1 MNHRKNLVALAI
13 LLSLTT
19 LFAAANLGSNN
30 VLPKITPVL
39 AVATCPNGGSANPC
53 DMVSLDAMS
62 RPTKTAVVNVCAV
75 PTGQFGV
82 CDTLINPAVT
92 NVTTFRVGA
101 IVNASSAGA
110 VNGLYG
116 WQYSITYNTS
126 IVTPAGDPSQFCTA
140 YPDCGEKAVWFG
152 SQTNAG
158 NVNWAG
164 ALNIGA
170 GNRGGA
176 TAVVTIAE
184 DPVTH
189 VGKITIAWAFVAP
202 STAVNLTARS
212 VLASV
217 SFELTGKGVA
227 TFTIGDVIFSD
238 INSIPFS
245 GVIAAPTAT
254 CTALVCGAPKVT
266 VTNDPP
272 HAIFTAGHTGTAYTF
287 MSTSTDDVGIKYGV
301 WDFGDK
307 TPFLNT
313 TATTVTHDY
322 GISGARTAPGAF
334 NVTLRVVDTQG
345 ATGTARDAGGLPVT
359 NIQPS
364 HQFVNIGLVERAPQ
378 PAFIFTP
385 SNPNAGQAV
394 NFDASSSTY
403 PSEPLLA
410 GTAPVGGTGLVS
422 SSAGDSAC
430 NLTIGVPCTL
440 GYVDNNANGI
450 FDPGIDTVVRGNDGT
465 GLCNP
470 GQCDILAGPAIT
482 PAGQGIAADGKIA
495 WWDTN
500 ADASVSAGEPVIYDT
515 NGNTL
520 YDGIKTY
527 SWNFGDPA
535 SGASN
540 TATGITATHTF
551 NPTMTTP
558 FTVTLTTADNVGG
571 SNSTTR
577 VVTVTAV
584 SAKHNTTTAV
594 VCSPPTVAINQATTC
609 TATVND
615 RQSGAT
621 TPAGMVSFTRV
632 NTSTAT
638 GTFSNTP
645 CNLVALNSSAATCF
659 ATFLPTSTGSL
670 IANAYSPP
678 NETTHNGSFG
688 LSNTVTVAL
697 RSTSTVVTCSPASV
711 AVGQQVTCT
720 VFVKDN
726 ISPGTASTPAG
737 SVAITKGGT
746 ATGTFSACSSP
757 LTVVNATTA
766 SCTATVTPSTTGTIT
781 ATGVYTPS
789 DNVHSTST
797 SPVSNTVTV
806 GLRATSTVVTCSPAS
821 VAVGQQVTCT
831 ADVNDV
837 AAGTRS
843 TPVGTVSFSNGG
855 SATPLG
861 AFSGT
866 CVSFNATDSRCTA
879 TITPTS
885 TGNTIDS
892 SSYTA
897 TDGVHSNSGPATSNT
912 VTVGT
917 RATSTV
923 VTCAP
928 SSVAVGQVIT
938 CTVFVKDNI
947 SPGTASTPAGS
958 VVVSNNGNAVGT
970 FSACSSP
977 LTVVNATTASCTAT
991 VTPSTTGSIIGS
1003 ATYTPSDNVHSGS
1016 SGTSNTVN
1024 VGGTRATVIVV
1035 TCSPASVVVG
1045 QQVTCTADVNDVAAG
1060 TRSTPVGT
1068 VSFSNGGSA
1077 TPLGAFSGTCVSFN
1091 ATDSRCTATITP
1103 TSTGNIIDSSS
1114 YTATDGVHSNSGP
1127 ATSNTVTVGTRATS
1141 TVVTCSPSSVAV
1153 GQQVTCTVFVKDNI
1167 SPGTASTPAGSV
1179 VVSNNGNAVGTFS
1192 ACSSPLTVVNATTAS
1207 CTATVTPSTTGSII
1221 GSATYTPSD
1230 NVHSGSSGTS
1240 NTVNVGGTRATVIV
1254 VTCSPASVVVGQQVT
1269 CTADVNDVA
1278 AGTRSTP
1285 VGTVSFSNGGSATP
1299 LGAFSG
1305 TCVSFK
1311 ATDSRCTATIT
1322 PTITFNIIDS
1332 SSYTATDGVHSNS
1345 GPATSNTVTV
1355 GTRATST
1362 VVTCAPSSV
1371 AVGQVI
1377 TCTVFVKD
1385 NISPGTASTPAGS
1398 VVVSNN
1404 GNAVGTFSA
1413 CSSPLTVVNATT
1425 ASCTATVTPSTTGS
1439 IIGSATY
1446 TPSDNVHSGSSG
1458 TSNTVNVGGTRA
1470 TVIVVTCSPAS
1481 VVVGQQVTCTADVN
1495 DVAAGTRSTP
1505 VGTVSFSNGGSA
1517 TPLGA
1522 FSGTCVSFKATDS
1535 RCTATITPTITFN
1548 IIDSSSYTA
1557 TDGVHSNSGPATS
1570 NTVTVG

>member
-1 MNHRKNLVALAI
+1 MNRKTSLLILTLTLVAI
-13 LLSLTT
+13 IG
-19 LFAAANLGSNN
+19 AANLAPDRLA
-30 VLPKITPVL
+30 LPNITPVNATL
-39 AVATCPNGGSANPC
+39 TCPTGGAANPC
-53 DMVSLDAMS
+53 DIVSLDAMS
-62 RPTKTAVVNVCAV
+62 RPTKTAVTGCAI
-75 PTGQFGV
+75 PAGQFGV

-110 VNGLYG
+110 VNALYG
-116 WQYSITYNTS
+116 WQYSITYDTS
-126 IVTPAGDPSQFCTA
+126 IVTPVGDPSRFCSA

-152 SQTNAG
+152 SQNNAG

-170 GNRGGA
+170 GNPGGA

-789 DNVHSTST
+789 DNVHSTS
-797 SPVSNTVTV
+797 
-806 GLRATSTVVTCSPAS
+806 
-821 VAVGQQVTCT
+821 
-831 ADVNDV
+831 
-837 AAGTRS
+837 
-843 TPVGTVSFSNGG
+843 
-855 SATPLG
+855 
-861 AFSGT
+861 
-866 CVSFNATDSRCTA
+866 
-879 TITPTS
+879 
-885 TGNTIDS
+885 
-892 SSYTA
+892 
-897 TDGVHSNSGPATSNT
+897 
-912 VTVGT
+912 
-917 RATSTV
+917 
-923 VTCAP
+923 
-928 SSVAVGQVIT
+928 
-938 CTVFVKDNI
+938 
-947 SPGTASTPAGS
+947 
-958 VVVSNNGNAVGT
+958 
-970 FSACSSP
+970 
-977 LTVVNATTASCTAT
+977 
-991 VTPSTTGSIIGS
+991 
-1003 ATYTPSDNVHSGS
+1003 

-1077 TPLGAFSGTCVSFN
+1077 TGSF
-1091 ATDSRCTATITP
+1091 TGSPCTLASVNSTTSSCTTPASFAP
-1103 TSTGNIIDSSS
+1103 TSGGTIIASATYSP
-1114 YTATDGVHSNSGP
+1114 TDGIHSGSGP
-1127 ATSNTVTVGTRATS
+1127 STSNTVTVATPDFTISASPTTVSIDISATGHSTITIGSVNGFSGTVSLSSMINPSTGLTCNFTPQMVPAPGTSNLACSATAVGNYTVTVTGTTS
-1141 TVVTCSPSSVAV
+1141 TTPPHSTTVIFTVTQTTTATCGTSSCSVKSDATVTNTAFNGTAVSFTTTGASGTTAFYNVTIPISQVQSQASLQVIVNGTSIPFTVTSDSTNDYIFFTLTFHSTFSVTIVTDQPPKASFTFTPANPQVGQTVMFDASSSHDDGTITNYAWDFGDSTTGTGVTTTHAYTTANTYTVTLTVTDNAGLSRSAQASITVSPVVTGCNGCHVSFFQWGLRTQWKKFSISQQGLVQNGADPIQAFAV
-1153 GQQVTCTVFVKDNI
+1153 NDGNQTVWSYVKFTVTGDSGVNQVLYTQVVQLTPGQQINGNQDPRFSANFVPT
-1167 SPGTASTPAGSV
+1167 SPGTYFIQATVFFSNSSTQPPINDGSFTT
-1179 VVSNNGNAVGTFS
+1179 SPPNNNATFS
-1192 ACSSPLTVVNATTAS
+1192 F
-1207 CTATVTPSTTGSII
+1207 
-1221 GSATYTPSD
+1221 
-1230 NVHSGSSGTS
+1230 
-1240 NTVNVGGTRATVIV
+1240 IV
-1254 VTCSPASVVVGQQVT
+1254 RP
-1269 CTADVNDVA
+1269 
-1278 AGTRSTP
+1278 
-1285 VGTVSFSNGGSATP
+1285 
-1299 LGAFSG
+1299 
-1305 TCVSFK
+1305 
-1311 ATDSRCTATIT
+1311 
-1322 PTITFNIIDS
+1322 
-1332 SSYTATDGVHSNS
+1332 
-1345 GPATSNTVTV
+1345 
-1355 GTRATST
+1355 
-1362 VVTCAPSSV
+1362 
-1371 AVGQVI
+1371 
-1377 TCTVFVKD
+1377 
-1385 NISPGTASTPAGS
+1385 
-1398 VVVSNN
+1398 
-1404 GNAVGTFSA
+1404 
-1413 CSSPLTVVNATT
+1413 
-1425 ASCTATVTPSTTGS
+1425 
-1439 IIGSATY
+1439 
-1446 TPSDNVHSGSSG
+1446 
-1458 TSNTVNVGGTRA
+1458 
-1470 TVIVVTCSPAS
+1470 
-1481 VVVGQQVTCTADVN
+1481 
-1495 DVAAGTRSTP
+1495 
-1505 VGTVSFSNGGSA
+1505 
-1517 TPLGA
+1517 
-1522 FSGTCVSFKATDS
+1522 
-1535 RCTATITPTITFN
+1535 
-1548 IIDSSSYTA
+1548 
-1557 TDGVHSNSGPATS
+1557 
-1570 NTVTVG
+1570 

>member
-1 MNHRKNLVALAI
+1 MIRRPPRSTLFPY
-13 LLSLTT
+13 TT
-19 LFAAANLGSNN
+19 LF
-30 VLPKITPVL
+30 
-39 AVATCPNGGSANPC
+39 
-53 DMVSLDAMS
+53 
-62 RPTKTAVVNVCAV
+62 
-75 PTGQFGV
+75 
-82 CDTLINPAVT
+82 
-92 NVTTFRVGA
+92 
-101 IVNASSAGA
+101 
-110 VNGLYG
+110 
-116 WQYSITYNTS
+116 
-126 IVTPAGDPSQFCTA
+126 
-140 YPDCGEKAVWFG
+140 
-152 SQTNAG
+152 
-158 NVNWAG
+158 
-164 ALNIGA
+164 
-170 GNRGGA
+170 
-176 TAVVTIAE
+176 
-184 DPVTH
+184 
-189 VGKITIAWAFVAP
+189 
-202 STAVNLTARS
+202 RS
-212 VLASV
+212 
-217 SFELTGKGVA
+217 
-227 TFTIGDVIFSD
+227 
-238 INSIPFS
+238 
-245 GVIAAPTAT
+245 
-254 CTALVCGAPKVT
+254 
-266 VTNDPP
+266 
-272 HAIFTAGHTGTAYTF
+272 
-287 MSTSTDDVGIKYGV
+287 
-301 WDFGDK
+301 
-307 TPFLNT
+307 
-313 TATTVTHDY
+313 
-322 GISGARTAPGAF
+322 
-334 NVTLRVVDTQG
+334 
-345 ATGTARDAGGLPVT
+345 
-359 NIQPS
+359 
-364 HQFVNIGLVERAPQ
+364 
-378 PAFIFTP
+378 
-385 SNPNAGQAV
+385 
-394 NFDASSSTY
+394 
-403 PSEPLLA
+403 
-410 GTAPVGGTGLVS
+410 
-422 SSAGDSAC
+422 
-430 NLTIGVPCTL
+430 
-440 GYVDNNANGI
+440 
-450 FDPGIDTVVRGNDGT
+450 
-465 GLCNP
+465 
-470 GQCDILAGPAIT
+470 
-482 PAGQGIAADGKIA
+482 
-495 WWDTN
+495 
-500 ADASVSAGEPVIYDT
+500 
-515 NGNTL
+515 
-520 YDGIKTY
+520 
-527 SWNFGDPA
+527 
-535 SGASN
+535 
-540 TATGITATHTF
+540 
-551 NPTMTTP
+551 
-558 FTVTLTTADNVGG
+558 
-571 SNSTTR
+571 
-577 VVTVTAV
+577 
-584 SAKHNTTTAV
+584 
-594 VCSPPTVAINQATTC
+594 
-609 TATVND
+609 
-615 RQSGAT
+615 
-621 TPAGMVSFTRV
+621 
-632 NTSTAT
+632 
-638 GTFSNTP
+638 
-645 CNLVALNSSAATCF
+645 
-659 ATFLPTSTGSL
+659 
-670 IANAYSPP
+670 
-678 NETTHNGSFG
+678 
-688 LSNTVTVAL
+688 
-697 RSTSTVVTCSPASV
+697 
-711 AVGQQVTCT
+711 
-720 VFVKDN
+720 
-726 ISPGTASTPAG
+726 
-737 SVAITKGGT
+737 
-746 ATGTFSACSSP
+746 SACSSP

-806 GLRATSTVVTCSPAS
+806 GLRATTTVVTCSPAS
-821 VAVGQQVTCT
+821 VVVGQQVTCT

-885 TGNTIDS
+885 TGNIIDS

-938 CTVFVKDNI
+938 CTAFVKDNI

-1103 TSTGNIIDSSS
+1103 TSTG
-1114 YTATDGVHSNSGP
+1114 
-1127 ATSNTVTVGTRATS
+1127 
-1141 TVVTCSPSSVAV
+1141 
-1153 GQQVTCTVFVKDNI
+1153 
-1167 SPGTASTPAGSV
+1167 
-1179 VVSNNGNAVGTFS
+1179 
-1192 ACSSPLTVVNATTAS
+1192 
-1207 CTATVTPSTTGSII
+1207 
-1221 GSATYTPSD
+1221 
-1230 NVHSGSSGTS
+1230 
-1240 NTVNVGGTRATVIV
+1240 
-1254 VTCSPASVVVGQQVT
+1254 
-1269 CTADVNDVA
+1269 
-1278 AGTRSTP
+1278 
-1285 VGTVSFSNGGSATP
+1285 
-1299 LGAFSG
+1299 
-1305 TCVSFK
+1305 
-1311 ATDSRCTATIT
+1311 
-1322 PTITFNIIDS
+1322 NIIDS

-1570 NTVTVG
+1570 NTVTVGTRATSTVVTCAPSSVAVGQVITCTVFVKDNISPGTASTPAGSVAITKGGTATGTFSACSSPLTVVNATTASCTATVTPSTTGTITATGVYTPSDNVHSTSTSPVSNTVTVGLRATTTVVTCSPTSITVGQSTNCTALVKDTSTGSASPPLGTVAFTNIGTATGSFTGSPCTLASVNSTTSSCTTPASFAPTSGGTIIASATYSPTDGIHSGSGPSTSNTVTVATPDFTISASPTTVSIDISATGHSTITIGSVNGFSGTVSLSSMINPSTGLTCNFTPQMVPAPGTSNLACSATAVGNYTVTVTGTTSTTPPHSTTVIFTVTQTTTTTCGTSSCSVKSDATVTNLTFTGTAVSFTTTGASGTTAFYNVTIPISQVQSQASLQVIVNGTSIPFTVTSDSTNDYVFFQLTFHSTFSVTIVTDQPPKASFTFTPANPHVGDTVMFDASSSHDDGTITNYAWDFGDSTTGTGVTTSHVYNTANTYTVTLTVTDNAGLSRSAQATITVQPVVTGCNGCHVSFFQWGLRTQWKKFSISLQQHIVGGDPIQAFAVNDGNQTVWSYVKFTVTGDSGVNQVLYTQVVQLTPGQQINGNTDPRFAALFTPTNPGTYFVQATVYFSNSSTQPPIGDPAFITTPPNNNATTSFIVRP

>member
-1 MNHRKNLVALAI
+1 MIRRN
-13 LLSLTT
+13 
-19 LFAAANLGSNN
+19 
-30 VLPKITPVL
+30 
-39 AVATCPNGGSANPC
+39 
-53 DMVSLDAMS
+53 
-62 RPTKTAVVNVCAV
+62 
-75 PTGQFGV
+75 
-82 CDTLINPAVT
+82 
-92 NVTTFRVGA
+92 
-101 IVNASSAGA
+101 
-110 VNGLYG
+110 
-116 WQYSITYNTS
+116 
-126 IVTPAGDPSQFCTA
+126 
-140 YPDCGEKAVWFG
+140 
-152 SQTNAG
+152 
-158 NVNWAG
+158 
-164 ALNIGA
+164 
-170 GNRGGA
+170 
-176 TAVVTIAE
+176 TIA
-184 DPVTH
+184 
-189 VGKITIAWAFVAP
+189 
-202 STAVNLTARS
+202 N
-212 VLASV
+212 
-217 SFELTGKGVA
+217 
-227 TFTIGDVIFSD
+227 GDWCSD
-238 INSIPFS
+238 
-245 GVIAAPTAT
+245 
-254 CTALVCGAPKVT
+254 
-266 VTNDPP
+266 
-272 HAIFTAGHTGTAYTF
+272 
-287 MSTSTDDVGIKYGV
+287 
-301 WDFGDK
+301 
-307 TPFLNT
+307 
-313 TATTVTHDY
+313 
-322 GISGARTAPGAF
+322 
-334 NVTLRVVDTQG
+334 
-345 ATGTARDAGGLPVT
+345 
-359 NIQPS
+359 
-364 HQFVNIGLVERAPQ
+364 
-378 PAFIFTP
+378 
-385 SNPNAGQAV
+385 
-394 NFDASSSTY
+394 
-403 PSEPLLA
+403 
-410 GTAPVGGTGLVS
+410 VS
-422 SSAGDSAC
+422 SSD
-430 NLTIGVPCTL
+430 
-440 GYVDNNANGI
+440 
-450 FDPGIDTVVRGNDGT
+450 
-465 GLCNP
+465 
-470 GQCDILAGPAIT
+470 
-482 PAGQGIAADGKIA
+482 
-495 WWDTN
+495 
-500 ADASVSAGEPVIYDT
+500 
-515 NGNTL
+515 
-520 YDGIKTY
+520 
-527 SWNFGDPA
+527 
-535 SGASN
+535 
-540 TATGITATHTF
+540 
-551 NPTMTTP
+551 
-558 FTVTLTTADNVGG
+558 
-571 SNSTTR
+571 
-577 VVTVTAV
+577 
-584 SAKHNTTTAV
+584 
-594 VCSPPTVAINQATTC
+594 
-609 TATVND
+609 
-615 RQSGAT
+615 
-621 TPAGMVSFTRV
+621 
-632 NTSTAT
+632 
-638 GTFSNTP
+638 
-645 CNLVALNSSAATCF
+645 
-659 ATFLPTSTGSL
+659 
-670 IANAYSPP
+670 
-678 NETTHNGSFG
+678 
-688 LSNTVTVAL
+688 
-697 RSTSTVVTCSPASV
+697 
-711 AVGQQVTCT
+711 
-720 VFVKDN
+720 
-726 ISPGTASTPAG
+726 AG

-781 ATGVYTPS
+781 ANGVYTPS
-789 DNVHSTST
+789 DNVQSSSTST
-797 SPVSNTVTV
+797 IINTVTV
-806 GLRATSTVVTCSPAS
+806 GLRATSIVVTCSPAS
-821 VAVGQQVTCT
+821 LVVGQQVTCT

-885 TGNTIDS
+885 TGNIIDS

-958 VVVSNNGNAVGT
+958 VAITKGGTATGT

-1103 TSTGNIIDSSS
+1103 TSTG
-1114 YTATDGVHSNSGP
+1114 
-1127 ATSNTVTVGTRATS
+1127 
-1141 TVVTCSPSSVAV
+1141 
-1153 GQQVTCTVFVKDNI
+1153 
-1167 SPGTASTPAGSV
+1167 
-1179 VVSNNGNAVGTFS
+1179 
-1192 ACSSPLTVVNATTAS
+1192 
-1207 CTATVTPSTTGSII
+1207 
-1221 GSATYTPSD
+1221 
-1230 NVHSGSSGTS
+1230 
-1240 NTVNVGGTRATVIV
+1240 
-1254 VTCSPASVVVGQQVT
+1254 
-1269 CTADVNDVA
+1269 
-1278 AGTRSTP
+1278 
-1285 VGTVSFSNGGSATP
+1285 
-1299 LGAFSG
+1299 
-1305 TCVSFK
+1305 
-1311 ATDSRCTATIT
+1311 
-1322 PTITFNIIDS
+1322 NIIDS

-1522 FSGTCVSFKATDS
+1522 FSDT
-1535 RCTATITPTITFN
+1535 TASLHAP
-1548 IIDSSSYTA
+1548 DSS
-1557 TDGVHSNSGPATS
+1557 
-1570 NTVTVG
+1570 

>member
-1 MNHRKNLVALAI
+1 M
-13 LLSLTT
+13 LLRSFSGTCVSFNAT
-19 LFAAANLGSNN
+19 DSRCTAT
-30 VLPKITPVL
+30 ITPTSTGNIIDSSSYTDTDGVHSNSGPATSNTVTVGTRATSTVVTCAPSSV
-39 AVATCPNGGSANPC
+39 AVGQVITCTVFVKDNISPG
-53 DMVSLDAMS
+53 
-62 RPTKTAVVNVCAV
+62 TA
-75 PTGQFGV
+75 
-82 CDTLINPAVT
+82 
-92 NVTTFRVGA
+92 
-101 IVNASSAGA
+101 S
-110 VNGLYG
+110 
-116 WQYSITYNTS
+116 
-126 IVTPAGDPSQFCTA
+126 TPAG
-140 YPDCGEKAVWFG
+140 
-152 SQTNAG
+152 
-158 NVNWAG
+158 
-164 ALNIGA
+164 
-170 GNRGGA
+170 
-176 TAVVTIAE
+176 
-184 DPVTH
+184 
-189 VGKITIAWAFVAP
+189 
-202 STAVNLTARS
+202 S
-212 VLASV
+212 V
-217 SFELTGKGVA
+217 
-227 TFTIGDVIFSD
+227 
-238 INSIPFS
+238 
-245 GVIAAPTAT
+245 
-254 CTALVCGAPKVT
+254 
-266 VTNDPP
+266 
-272 HAIFTAGHTGTAYTF
+272 
-287 MSTSTDDVGIKYGV
+287 
-301 WDFGDK
+301 
-307 TPFLNT
+307 
-313 TATTVTHDY
+313 
-322 GISGARTAPGAF
+322 
-334 NVTLRVVDTQG
+334 
-345 ATGTARDAGGLPVT
+345 
-359 NIQPS
+359 
-364 HQFVNIGLVERAPQ
+364 
-378 PAFIFTP
+378 
-385 SNPNAGQAV
+385 
-394 NFDASSSTY
+394 
-403 PSEPLLA
+403 
-410 GTAPVGGTGLVS
+410 
-422 SSAGDSAC
+422 
-430 NLTIGVPCTL
+430 
-440 GYVDNNANGI
+440 
-450 FDPGIDTVVRGNDGT
+450 
-465 GLCNP
+465 
-470 GQCDILAGPAIT
+470 AIT
-482 PAGQGIAADGKIA
+482 K
-495 WWDTN
+495 
-500 ADASVSAGEPVIYDT
+500 
-515 NGNTL
+515 
-520 YDGIKTY
+520 
-527 SWNFGDPA
+527 
-535 SGASN
+535 
-540 TATGITATHTF
+540 
-551 NPTMTTP
+551 
-558 FTVTLTTADNVGG
+558 GG
-571 SNSTTR
+571 
-577 VVTVTAV
+577 
-584 SAKHNTTTAV
+584 
-594 VCSPPTVAINQATTC
+594 
-609 TATVND
+609 
-615 RQSGAT
+615 
-621 TPAGMVSFTRV
+621 
-632 NTSTAT
+632 TAT
-638 GTFSNTP
+638 GTFSACSSPLTVVNATTASCTATVTPSTTGSIIGSATYTPSDNVHSGSSGTSNTVNVGGTRATVIVVTCSP
-645 CNLVALNSSAATCF
+645 ASVVVGQQVTCTADVNDVAAGTRSTPVGTVSFSNGGSATPLGAFSGTCVSFNATDSRCT
-659 ATFLPTSTGSL
+659 ATITPTSTGNIIDSSSYT
-670 IANAYSPP
+670 ATDGVHSNSGPA
-678 NETTHNGSFG
+678 T
-688 LSNTVTVAL
+688 SNTVTVGTRA
-697 RSTSTVVTCSPASV
+697 TSTVVTCAPSSV

-821 VAVGQQVTCT
+821 VVVGQQVTCT

-885 TGNTIDS
+885 TGNIIDS

-1141 TVVTCSPSSVAV
+1141 TVVTC
-1153 GQQVTCTVFVKDNI
+1153 
-1167 SPGTASTPAGSV
+1167 
-1179 VVSNNGNAVGTFS
+1179 
-1192 ACSSPLTVVNATTAS
+1192 
-1207 CTATVTPSTTGSII
+1207 
-1221 GSATYTPSD
+1221 
-1230 NVHSGSSGTS
+1230 
-1240 NTVNVGGTRATVIV
+1240 
-1254 VTCSPASVVVGQQVT
+1254 
-1269 CTADVNDVA
+1269 
-1278 AGTRSTP
+1278 
-1285 VGTVSFSNGGSATP
+1285 
-1299 LGAFSG
+1299 
-1305 TCVSFK
+1305 
-1311 ATDSRCTATIT
+1311 
-1322 PTITFNIIDS
+1322 
-1332 SSYTATDGVHSNS
+1332 
-1345 GPATSNTVTV
+1345 
-1355 GTRATST
+1355 
-1362 VVTCAPSSV
+1362 APSSV

-1522 FSGTCVSFKATDS
+1522 FSGTCVSFNATDS
-1535 RCTATITPTITFN
+1535 RCTATITPTSTGN

-1570 NTVTVG
+1570 NTVTVGTRATSTVVTCAPSSVAVGQVITCTVFVKDNISPGTASTPAGSVAITKGGTATGTFSACSSPLTVVNATTASCTATVTPSTTGSIIGSATYTPSDNVHSGSSGTSNTVNVGGTRATVIVVTCSPASVVVGQQVTCTADVNDVAAGTRSTPVGTVSFSNGGSATPLGAFSGTCVSFNATDSR

>member
-170 GNRGGA
+170 GNPGGA

-184 DPVTH
+184 DPVTQ

-378 PAFIFTP
+378 PAFILTP
-385 SNPNAGQAV
+385 SNPNAGLHV
-394 NFDASSSTY
+394 SSDASSSTY
-403 PSEPLLA
+403 STEPLFSW
-410 GTAPVGGTGLVS
+410 TALVGGTGLVS

-520 YDGIKTY
+520 YDGIKTC

-670 IANAYSPP
+670 IANATYTPSD
-678 NETTHNGSFG
+678 TTHNGSFG
-688 LSNTVTVAL
+688 LSNTVTVTL
-697 RSTSTVVTCSPASV
+697 RSTTTVVTCSPASV

-766 SCTATVTPSTTGTIT
+766 SCTATVTPSTTGTII
-781 ATGVYTPS
+781 ATGAYTPS

-797 SPVSNTVTV
+797 
-806 GLRATSTVVTCSPAS
+806 
-821 VAVGQQVTCT
+821 
-831 ADVNDV
+831 
-837 AAGTRS
+837 
-843 TPVGTVSFSNGG
+843 GTV
-855 SATPLG
+855 
-861 AFSGT
+861 
-866 CVSFNATDSRCTA
+866 R
-879 TITPTS
+879 
-885 TGNTIDS
+885 
-892 SSYTA
+892 
-897 TDGVHSNSGPATSNT
+897 
-912 VTVGT
+912 
-917 RATSTV
+917 
-923 VTCAP
+923 
-928 SSVAVGQVIT
+928 
-938 CTVFVKDNI
+938 
-947 SPGTASTPAGS
+947 
-958 VVVSNNGNAVGT
+958 
-970 FSACSSP
+970 
-977 LTVVNATTASCTAT
+977 
-991 VTPSTTGSIIGS
+991 
-1003 ATYTPSDNVHSGS
+1003 
-1016 SGTSNTVN
+1016 TSNTVN

-1103 TSTGNIIDSSS
+1103 TSTG
-1114 YTATDGVHSNSGP
+1114 
-1127 ATSNTVTVGTRATS
+1127 
-1141 TVVTCSPSSVAV
+1141 
-1153 GQQVTCTVFVKDNI
+1153 
-1167 SPGTASTPAGSV
+1167 
-1179 VVSNNGNAVGTFS
+1179 
-1192 ACSSPLTVVNATTAS
+1192 
-1207 CTATVTPSTTGSII
+1207 
-1221 GSATYTPSD
+1221 
-1230 NVHSGSSGTS
+1230 
-1240 NTVNVGGTRATVIV
+1240 
-1254 VTCSPASVVVGQQVT
+1254 
-1269 CTADVNDVA
+1269 
-1278 AGTRSTP
+1278 
-1285 VGTVSFSNGGSATP
+1285 
-1299 LGAFSG
+1299 
-1305 TCVSFK
+1305 
-1311 ATDSRCTATIT
+1311 
-1322 PTITFNIIDS
+1322 NIIDS

-1522 FSGTCVSFKATDS
+1522 FSDT
-1535 RCTATITPTITFN
+1535 TASLHAP
-1548 IIDSSSYTA
+1548 DSS
-1557 TDGVHSNSGPATS
+1557 
-1570 NTVTVG
+1570 

>member
-1 MNHRKNLVALAI
+1 M
-13 LLSLTT
+13 LLRSFSGTCVSFNAT
-19 LFAAANLGSNN
+19 DSRCTAT
-30 VLPKITPVL
+30 ITPTSTGNIIDSSSYTDTDGVHSNSGPATSNTVTVGTRATSTVVTCAPSSV
-39 AVATCPNGGSANPC
+39 AVGQVITCTVFVKDNISPG
-53 DMVSLDAMS
+53 
-62 RPTKTAVVNVCAV
+62 TA
-75 PTGQFGV
+75 
-82 CDTLINPAVT
+82 
-92 NVTTFRVGA
+92 
-101 IVNASSAGA
+101 S
-110 VNGLYG
+110 
-116 WQYSITYNTS
+116 
-126 IVTPAGDPSQFCTA
+126 TPAG
-140 YPDCGEKAVWFG
+140 
-152 SQTNAG
+152 
-158 NVNWAG
+158 
-164 ALNIGA
+164 
-170 GNRGGA
+170 
-176 TAVVTIAE
+176 
-184 DPVTH
+184 
-189 VGKITIAWAFVAP
+189 
-202 STAVNLTARS
+202 S
-212 VLASV
+212 V
-217 SFELTGKGVA
+217 
-227 TFTIGDVIFSD
+227 
-238 INSIPFS
+238 
-245 GVIAAPTAT
+245 
-254 CTALVCGAPKVT
+254 
-266 VTNDPP
+266 
-272 HAIFTAGHTGTAYTF
+272 
-287 MSTSTDDVGIKYGV
+287 
-301 WDFGDK
+301 
-307 TPFLNT
+307 
-313 TATTVTHDY
+313 
-322 GISGARTAPGAF
+322 
-334 NVTLRVVDTQG
+334 
-345 ATGTARDAGGLPVT
+345 
-359 NIQPS
+359 
-364 HQFVNIGLVERAPQ
+364 
-378 PAFIFTP
+378 
-385 SNPNAGQAV
+385 
-394 NFDASSSTY
+394 
-403 PSEPLLA
+403 
-410 GTAPVGGTGLVS
+410 
-422 SSAGDSAC
+422 
-430 NLTIGVPCTL
+430 
-440 GYVDNNANGI
+440 
-450 FDPGIDTVVRGNDGT
+450 
-465 GLCNP
+465 
-470 GQCDILAGPAIT
+470 AIT
-482 PAGQGIAADGKIA
+482 K
-495 WWDTN
+495 
-500 ADASVSAGEPVIYDT
+500 
-515 NGNTL
+515 
-520 YDGIKTY
+520 
-527 SWNFGDPA
+527 
-535 SGASN
+535 
-540 TATGITATHTF
+540 
-551 NPTMTTP
+551 
-558 FTVTLTTADNVGG
+558 GG
-571 SNSTTR
+571 
-577 VVTVTAV
+577 
-584 SAKHNTTTAV
+584 
-594 VCSPPTVAINQATTC
+594 
-609 TATVND
+609 
-615 RQSGAT
+615 
-621 TPAGMVSFTRV
+621 
-632 NTSTAT
+632 TAT
-638 GTFSNTP
+638 GTFSACSSPLTVVNATTASCTATVTP
-645 CNLVALNSSAATCF
+645 ST
-659 ATFLPTSTGSL
+659 TGS
-670 IANAYSPP
+670 II
-678 NETTHNGSFG
+678 GSATYTPSDNVHSG
-688 LSNTVTVAL
+688 SSGTSNTVNVGGTRATVI
-697 RSTSTVVTCSPASV
+697 VVTCSPASV
-711 AVGQQVTCT
+711 VVGQQVTCTADVNDVAAGTRSTPVGTVSFSNGGSATPLGAFSGTCVSFNATDSRCTATITPTSTGNIIDSSSYTDTDGVHSNSGPATSNTVTVGTRATSTVVTCAPSSVAVGQVITCT

-821 VAVGQQVTCT
+821 VVVGQQVTCT

-885 TGNTIDS
+885 TGNIIDS

-928 SSVAVGQVIT
+928 SSVAVGQQVT

-1141 TVVTCSPSSVAV
+1141 TVVTCAPSSVAVGQVITCTVFVKDNISPGTASTPAGSVAITKGGTATGTFSACSSPLTVVNATTASCTATVTPSTTGTITATGVYTPSDNVHSTSTSPVSNTVTVGLRATVIVVTCSPASVAVGQQVTCTADVNDVAAGTRSTPVGTVSFSNGGSATPLGAFSGTCVSFNATDSRCTATITPTSTGNIIDSSSYTATDGVHSNSGPATSNTVTVGTRATSTVVTCAPSSVAV

-1285 VGTVSFSNGGSATP
+1285 VGTVSFSNGG
-1299 LGAFSG
+1299 
-1305 TCVSFK
+1305 
-1311 ATDSRCTATIT
+1311 
-1322 PTITFNIIDS
+1322 
-1332 SSYTATDGVHSNS
+1332 
-1345 GPATSNTVTV
+1345 
-1355 GTRATST
+1355 
-1362 VVTCAPSSV
+1362 
-1371 AVGQVI
+1371 
-1377 TCTVFVKD
+1377 
-1385 NISPGTASTPAGS
+1385 
-1398 VVVSNN
+1398 
-1404 GNAVGTFSA
+1404 
-1413 CSSPLTVVNATT
+1413 
-1425 ASCTATVTPSTTGS
+1425 
-1439 IIGSATY
+1439 
-1446 TPSDNVHSGSSG
+1446 
-1458 TSNTVNVGGTRA
+1458 
-1470 TVIVVTCSPAS
+1470 
-1481 VVVGQQVTCTADVN
+1481 
-1495 DVAAGTRSTP
+1495 
-1505 VGTVSFSNGGSA
+1505 
-1517 TPLGA
+1517 
-1522 FSGTCVSFKATDS
+1522 
-1535 RCTATITPTITFN
+1535 
-1548 IIDSSSYTA
+1548 
-1557 TDGVHSNSGPATS
+1557 
-1570 NTVTVG
+1570 